1 MSIFNPRAEAKSRIG
16 LARFSSVAQVHAAT
30 IAGLILLCVAAF
42 YSALHNGFVDYD
54 DDTLYLKN
62 PYFRGLGWG
71 NLRWMF
77 TTFLMGHYQ
86 PLTWVTLG
94 LDYVIWGMNPFG
106 YHLTN
111 LVLHAA
117 NTVLFYFLALRLL
130 SYVLPRDEEGAT
142 IVGAALAA
150 MLFSIHP
157 LRVESVAWV
166 TERRDVL
173 SGLFFFLTLH
183 AYLTAAEAPSAARRG
198 KWLVCALIV
207 YALSLLSKSV
217 GMTLAVVLLI
227 LDVYPLRRLGGS
239 RARWLGREV
248 WNVWLEKLPFLVFGA
263 AAAVTAAYAQYE
275 TRAMVTVSQ
284 YGIARRAATASY
296 GFVFYFWKTLLPTK
310 LSPLYEIPVDFN
322 PAHWIY
328 FACALAVAALT
339 LALIFLRKAWPA
351 ALAAWLAY
359 LAMVL
364 PVSGIAQS
372 GPQLVAARYSYLPC
386 LAFAL

>member
-1 MSIFNPRAEAKSRIG
+1 
-16 LARFSSVAQVHAAT
+16 
-30 IAGLILLCVAAF
+30 
-42 YSALHNGFVDYD
+42 
-54 DDTLYLKN
+54 
-62 PYFRGLGWG
+62 
-71 NLRWMF
+71 MF

-183 AYLTAAEAPSAARRG
+183 AYLTAAEAPSAARTCQSILRQ
-198 KWLVCALIV
+198 LI
-207 YALSLLSKSV
+207 Y
-217 GMTLAVVLLI
+217 
-227 LDVYPLRRLGGS
+227 YPL
-239 RARWLGREV
+239 A
-248 WNVWLEKLPFLVFGA
+248 LV
-263 AAAVTAAYAQYE
+263 
-275 TRAMVTVSQ
+275 R
-284 YGIARRAATASY
+284 
-296 GFVFYFWKTLLPTK
+296 
-310 LSPLYEIPVDFN
+310 
-322 PAHWIY
+322 
-328 FACALAVAALT
+328 
-339 LALIFLRKAWPA
+339 
-351 ALAAWLAY
+351 
-359 LAMVL
+359 
-364 PVSGIAQS
+364 QS
-372 GPQLVAARYSYLPC
+372 LV
-386 LAFAL
+386 